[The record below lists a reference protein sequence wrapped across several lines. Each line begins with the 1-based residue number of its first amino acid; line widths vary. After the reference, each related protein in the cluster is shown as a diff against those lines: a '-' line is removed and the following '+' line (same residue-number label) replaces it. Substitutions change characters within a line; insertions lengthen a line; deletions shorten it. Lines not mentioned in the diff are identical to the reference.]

1 MSQLKQMR
9 ETQSLARSGVN
20 NSVVSAFKVDPL
32 NRTTG
37 DCLAMLGAPSGS
49 NSLNQTFSHA
59 LNNANNLSVVVSEQ
73 KRGGLKFKSNHASGE
88 KKRKAGKS

>member
-9 ETQSLARSGVN
+9 ETQSLARAGP
-20 NSVVSAFKVDPL
+20 NSVVSAFKLDPL

-37 DCLAMLGAPSGS
+37 DCLAMLGAPQGI

-59 LNNANNLSVVVSEQ
+59 LSPANNLSVVIEN
-73 KRGGLKFKSNHASGE
+73 KG
-88 KKRKAGKS
+88 